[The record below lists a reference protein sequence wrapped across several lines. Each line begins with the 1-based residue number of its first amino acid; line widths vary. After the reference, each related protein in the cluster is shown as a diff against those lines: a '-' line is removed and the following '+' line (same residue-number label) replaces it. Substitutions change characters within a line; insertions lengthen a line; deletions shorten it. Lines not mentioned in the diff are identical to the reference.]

1 MIKIKH
7 VLSTILLAIISMAYG
22 QVVEFKDQSITITN
36 ADIKKNEIRAG
47 VQGVQLTCYAVFKY
61 GEANIKGAEE
71 SDYLKQYYFFL
82 EIKKGDNADRIFYPL
97 RNPDEENKETTFDE
111 YFKVRVTSAGKY
123 YVRIFIPYYMFQLIP
138 GYHKVNVSLS
148 ACDEKAKFYWRNL
161 YQTNIIIDQPPTYMA
176 RVTIKNATF
185 VEQKYDM
192 SGNKIPFFGLFVGGK
207 KSKSGQGL
215 PDASWKVKVGND
227 VMYESPTNKNSLE
240 VIPGSASF
248 KISKGDPV
256 KLIIFDEDYF
266 KSDQEVGTVNFY
278 STTEIG
284 REEKTNYAFQNI
296 ATSDIIFEKTLVP
309 SISSM
314 VLDYHEKKYL
324 GVTGIEIEILYA
336 MNELQPN
343 DAIMINPVFRDKNGK
358 TYTPEFVKLINTDFE
373 INSSTGN
380 LVSRKNGPNK
390 QVFFIPHYACLP
402 EMFPG
407 VEFKMDTYN
416 EVIQSQ
422 FSKSKLSSFGI
433 IEDDVKIE
441 IGAPEENAY
450 QGYWGLKFP
459 MLIDIPITYYD
470 DLKYSDINNS
480 VRIFMDDTLEI
491 TNKTQIIS
499 FFGDT
504 SLGSF
509 HLRKIRHDKILQIPY
524 SFLNLTNTDH
534 RVSIYTQSLCLANNT
549 YINKDTFYLNINN
562 PELVHIP
569 AFDLKFRIKGKN
581 FEKGLARIYRG
592 NSLIETLDLNEI
604 PKTKNYKFTIDVSE
618 YLFHTNDEVRIEIIG
633 VDYFRTEKVLY
644 KTIVEPL
651 QLIYNIIPERKK
663 IPKTVKGF
671 RLQRS
676 KLKK

>member
-1 MIKIKH
+1 
-7 VLSTILLAIISMAYG
+7 
-22 QVVEFKDQSITITN
+22 
-36 ADIKKNEIRAG
+36 
-47 VQGVQLTCYAVFKY
+47 
-61 GEANIKGAEE
+61 
-71 SDYLKQYYFFL
+71 
-82 EIKKGDNADRIFYPL
+82 
-97 RNPDEENKETTFDE
+97 
-111 YFKVRVTSAGKY
+111 
-123 YVRIFIPYYMFQLIP
+123 
-138 GYHKVNVSLS
+138 
-148 ACDEKAKFYWRNL
+148 
-161 YQTNIIIDQPPTYMA
+161 
-176 RVTIKNATF
+176 
-185 VEQKYDM
+185 
-192 SGNKIPFFGLFVGGK
+192 
-207 KSKSGQGL
+207 
-215 PDASWKVKVGND
+215 
-227 VMYESPTNKNSLE
+227 
-240 VIPGSASF
+240 
-248 KISKGDPV
+248 
-256 KLIIFDEDYF
+256 
-266 KSDQEVGTVNFY
+266 
-278 STTEIG
+278 
-284 REEKTNYAFQNI
+284 
-296 ATSDIIFEKTLVP
+296 
-309 SISSM
+309 
-314 VLDYHEKKYL
+314 
-324 GVTGIEIEILYA
+324 
-336 MNELQPN
+336 
-343 DAIMINPVFRDKNGK
+343 MINPVFRDKNGK

-459 MLIDIPITYYD
+459 LLIDIPVTYYD

-663 IPKTVKGF
+663 IPKTVKGY